1 MKTKRCKSKKYPE
14 RSCGLEKP
22 LDQFK
27 GTASLCVECQKK
39 YQKQW
44 YEDNKE
50 DILKEAAQYRAE
62 HTNEIKEKDKR
73 YRENNKDKLKEKDKQ
88 YYENNKEIITLNAKN
103 WYRNNKEKKKEYDK
117 QYREDNKK
125 IRNAAVKERRENDPS
140 FKLRVYLSR
149 DIGRALK
156 SHSSSKQGKS
166 ITQYL
171 PYTDEQLR
179 LHIENQFEPWMNWDN
194 HGKYVPETWDDDNS
208 DTWTW
213 QLDHIIPQS
222 DFRYTSMED
231 EGFKK
236 CWALENLRPLGAKQN
251 VLDGVGR
258 KRHIIK

>member
-1 MKTKRCKSKKYPE
+1 MKTKQCKSNKYPE
-14 RSCGLEKP
+14 RACGSDKP
-22 LDQFK
+22 LDQFR

-50 DILKEAAQYRAE
+50 DILKDVAQYRSD
-62 HTNEIKEKDKR
+62 HTGEIKER
-73 YRENNKDKLKEKDKQ
+73 NRQYREKNKDKLKEKDKK
-88 YYENNKEIITLNAKN
+88 YYENNKDIYIKNAQN
-103 WYRNNKEKKKEYDK
+103 WQENNKEKKKEYDK

-125 IRNAAVKERRENDPS
+125 KRNKGAKERRENEPS

-156 SHSSSKQGKS
+156 SRGSSKQGKS

-179 LHIENQFEPWMNWDN
+179 LHIENQFEPWMTWDN
-194 HGKYVPETWDDDNS
+194 HGKYDPNAWNDN
-208 DTWTW
+208 DPTTWTW

-222 DFRYTSMED
+222 TFHYSSMED
-231 EGFKK
+231 EEFKK

-251 VLDGVGR
+251 VLDGVRR